1 MPYNNPK
8 EWNQEYKTLAQVQN
22 EREMRRLMRG
32 CSTEVRTPNLDAL
45 VNEIEDREEGL
56 YFDAEW

>member
-1 MPYNNPK
+1 MYNKPK
-8 EWNQEYKTLAQVQN
+8 EWNCESKTLNEIQC

-32 CSTEVRTPNLDAL
+32 CSTEVRTPNLETL
-45 VNEIEDREEGL
+45 VSEIENREEGL